1 VTVAKSIA
9 VYLETAPKRAFAVAV
24 DWPGWARSGKTDAD
38 ALAALVASAPR
49 YAKVA
54 KRAGEPFELPRDVDA
69 LSVVERIKG
78 GSGTE
83 FGVPSA
89 TPAAD
94 REPIRDRDL
103 ERLTRL
109 LKASWATFD
118 SAAKAAQGRT
128 LRKGPR
134 GGGRD
139 LRKMVGHVLEA
150 ELAYVRQLGSAH
162 KPAPRAAES
171 DAMAAARKAE
181 VEALGFRARGE
192 PIPKP
197 TAVKNPWEPRYF
209 VRRSAWHVLDHAWE
223 IEDRKE

>member
-1 VTVAKSIA
+1 MTQTIA
-9 VYLETAPKRAFAVAV
+9 VYLETAPKRTFAVAV
-24 DWPGWARSGKTDAD
+24 DWPGWARSGKTEAD
-38 ALAALVASAPR
+38 ALAALAASAPR

-54 KRAGEPFELPRDVDA
+54 KRAGEPFGPPGDVD
-69 LSVVERIKG
+69 LLRVVERING

-94 REPIRDRDL
+94 RKRISDRDL
-103 ERLTRL
+103 DRLTRL
-109 LKASWATFD
+109 LKAAWATFD
-118 SAAKAAQGRT
+118 AAAKAAEGKT
-128 LRKGPR
+128 LRLGPR

-139 LRKMVGHVLEA
+139 LRKMRTHVLEA
-150 ELAYVRQLGSAH
+150 ELAYVRQLGSGH
-162 KPAPRAAES
+162 KPAARASES

-181 VEALGFRARGE
+181 IEALAARARGAM
-192 PIPKP
+192 PANPS
-197 TAVKNPWEPRYF
+197 AVRKPWEPRYF